1 MNDLFCE
8 VIGCGAP
15 AAWVLPASYA
25 LLEDHLC
32 DEHYQDLCANTPDMA
47 ARYRG
52 VVAYP
57 DKKKR
62 GLDRTSRKKN
72 RCAGAA

>member
-15 AAWVLPASYA
+15 AAWALPTSFA

-32 DEHYQDLCANTPDMA
+32 EEHYQDLCANTPDMA

-52 VVAYP
+52 VGAYP
-57 DKKKR
+57 DKKHSR
-62 GLDRTSRKKN
+62 LERSSRKKN
-72 RCAGAA
+72 HCARAT